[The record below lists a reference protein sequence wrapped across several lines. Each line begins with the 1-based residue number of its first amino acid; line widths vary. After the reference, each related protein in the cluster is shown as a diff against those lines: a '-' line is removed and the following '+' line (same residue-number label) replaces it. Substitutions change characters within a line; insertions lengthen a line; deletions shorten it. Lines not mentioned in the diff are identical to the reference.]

1 MAGMD
6 DLCIAM
12 DVGGTRTRVAL
23 VDRAGNVV
31 LREGGGTQA
40 LAGSDEALERIA
52 TFIDS
57 LLTRTGERRVV
68 GIGASLA
75 GPVDP
80 VTGTL
85 YAPPNLPG
93 WDGFSPGASLE
104 PRFGLPVWAANDAT
118 LGAVGEHAY
127 GAGRGLDNMVY
138 LTVSTGIGGGVIA
151 DGEPLTGARGYAAEL
166 GHMVIDRNGP
176 PCSCG
181 SRGCLESLA
190 SGTSTARFARE
201 GLARGEGRLLA
212 EIAGGDPSKV
222 TSALV
227 MDAAV
232 RGDPLAAGIM
242 HRFVEDLGLGLANL
256 MHIFDPDLIVLG
268 GGVSRSFDDYADAL
282 LAATRRQTMAN
293 LRDKVNVTATALGD
307 DAPLLGAARLAFQRA
322 ERGA

>member
-1 MAGMD
+1 MTGMA
-6 DLCIAM
+6 DLCMPWTWEAPAPVSLWLTAPGTSWRGRGARRRPWRAPTKPLSGIASIIE
-12 DVGGTRTRVAL
+12 
-23 VDRAGNVV
+23 V
-31 LREGGGTQA
+31 L
-40 LAGSDEALERIA
+40 I
-52 TFIDS
+52 
-57 LLTRTGERRVV
+57 TRTGDRRVV

-93 WDGFSPGASLE
+93 WDGFSPGAELA

-127 GAGRGLDNMVY
+127 GAGRGMDNLVY

-151 DGEPLTGARGYAAEL
+151 DGEPLMGARGYAAEL

-181 SRGCLESLA
+181 GRGCLESLA

-201 GLARGEGRLLA
+201 GLARGEGSLLT
-212 EIAGGDPSKV
+212 EMAGGDPSRV

-232 RGDPLAAGIM
+232 RAIRLPRTSCGSSWRTWPGAG
-242 HRFVEDLGLGLANL
+242 E
-256 MHIFDPDLIVLG
+256 PDAHL
-268 GGVSRSFDDYADAL
+268 
-282 LAATRRQTMAN
+282 
-293 LRDKVNVTATALGD
+293 
-307 DAPLLGAARLAFQRA
+307 
-322 ERGA
+322 

>member
-1 MAGMD
+1 MTGMD

-40 LAGSDEALERIA
+40 LAGADEALERIA
-52 TFIDS
+52 AFIES
-57 LLTRTGERRVV
+57 LLTRTDGRRVV

-104 PRFGLPVWAANDAT
+104 PRFGLQVWAANDAT

-127 GAGRGLDNMVY
+127 GAGQGVDNLVY

-151 DGEPLTGARGYAAEL
+151 DGKPLTGARGYAAEL
-166 GHMVIDRNGP
+166 GHMVIDKSGP
-176 PCSCG
+176 PVLMRPQRLPGVFGLGYGDSEIRAGG
-181 SRGCLESLA
+181 SR
-190 SGTSTARFARE
+190 ARRW
-201 GLARGEGRLLA
+201 RP
-212 EIAGGDPSKV
+212 AGGDGGRRSV
-222 TSALV
+222 Q
-227 MDAAV
+227 
-232 RGDPLAAGIM
+232 G
-242 HRFVEDLGLGLANL
+242 DLGDG
-256 MHIFDPDLIVLG
+256 DGCG
-268 GGVSRSFDDYADAL
+268 GQGR
-282 LAATRRQTMAN
+282 
-293 LRDKVNVTATALGD
+293 
-307 DAPLLGAARLAFQRA
+307 PPC
-322 ERGA
+322 RGASCTGSWKTWA